1 MEKVL
6 IVVKTQNRFASKANA
21 FYSGKVVLGK
31 INVGDK
37 VKALKNGIEDIQDC
51 IVRGLAVNKK
61 IVDEAKSGSLINI
74 MISPFDENAYIF
86 TNDLTLLKGKCLL
99 EFENGNNAELS
110 DFLDNRLTIKFPD
123 EFNFSCIA
131 WAGKNKDSQIQ
142 LELLY
147 PFYLYVGQKV
157 ELKLGDK
164 SICGKVVKII

>member
-6 IVVKTQNRFASKANA
+6 
-21 FYSGKVVLGK
+21 GK
-31 INVGDK
+31 
-37 VKALKNGIEDIQDC
+37 IQDC

-61 IVDEAKSGSLINI
+61 IVDEAQSGSLINI

-110 DFLDNRLTIKFPD
+110 DFSDNFLTIKFPD
-123 EFNFSCIA
+123 EFNFSSLVKI
-131 WAGKNKDSQIQ
+131 GNRQNQNSQIQ
-142 LELLY
+142 IELLY
-147 PFYLYVGQKV
+147 PFYLYIGQKV
-157 ELKLGDK
+157 ELKFGDK